1 MLLTMDEIEKI
12 DVALETLGESF
23 EDELHR
29 FPSSDYRTLDD
40 PFLKKLVPDYFSAEG
55 AMMLVADSQLVNKQ
69 SGDCVCGCSCA
80 EPQKGPVTL

>member
-55 AMMLVADSQLVNKQ
+55 AMMLVADSQLVNKL
-69 SGDCVCGCSCA
+69 SGNCTCGCTCS
-80 EPQKGPVTL
+80 EPQRGPQNY